1 MERKTS
7 FNNKKLFKT
16 PDNYFE
22 SFEGRLMQNIEQ
34 KNNSVSKPQ
43 KRIKRYY
50 YSSIAATIAL
60 VIGLTFFYTSEKQE
74 TLKDEAISN
83 YIEYNTTL
91 TLSSDFINSFDEQDI
106 QELEQSI
113 ELNQK
118 EINDYVLTNID
129 IEYYLND

>member
-22 SFEGRLMQNIEQ
+22 SFEDRLMQNIEQ